1 MGIGKL
7 LWRIYVMDLP
17 DAALLALLGT
27 VLFCLIRN
35 KLECRIWWR
44 WLCGCMLALAVV
56 SILYVTLARRE
67 SGDYGIYLIP
77 FYSYREA
84 ASGGNRELYR
94 SNFMNVLLFYPAGL
108 FTNQLLPDKWP
119 RWIRLL
125 LPVLGFAVISGGI
138 EYVQYRY
145 SLGRCEIDDVIHNAL
160 GGFLGGA
167 APGFLYWLKR
177 KWEESVSHDR

>member
-1 MGIGKL
+1 MGFKQLIL
-7 LWRIYVMDLP
+7 RVYIMDMP
-17 DAALLALLGT
+17 DVAMLVLLGT

-67 SGDYGIYLIP
+67 SGDYGIYMIP

-108 FTNQLLPDKWP
+108 FTSQLLPDKWP

-167 APGFLYWLKR
+167 APGV
-177 KWEESVSHDR
+177 SVLVEKKMGRGCEL